1 MEINQSP
8 AYTISEFQKKVGAA
22 KKGEMMLFLIK
33 RRDGSLYIAVEKK

>member
-8 AYTISEFQKKVGAA
+8 AYKISEFQKKVGAA
-22 KKGEMMLFLIK
+22 KQGEMMLFLIK

>member
-8 AYTISEFQKKVGAA
+8 AYTISAFQKKVAAA

-33 RRDGSLYIAVEKK
+33 RRDGSLYIAVEKQ